1 MSSFFAVVRSRS
13 RRREKRGEMVLRFCD
28 NLALDTTTL

>member
-13 RRREKRGEMVLRFCD
+13 RRREKREEMVLLFYD
-28 NLALDTTTL
+28 NVALDTTTL